1 MKLVLIEKGKD
12 DNLMEDFFPFMEH
25 PELPNLS
32 FALEREPEDR
42 LVLMALEAILNEKLH
57 SVFLPCSF
65 AYRKNKNIRDFYA
78 KVVGWGQVSSLL
90 LFSFSASTIRISQSR
105 LLSKRR
111 KSN

>member
-1 MKLVLIEKGKD
+1 MKCQGKEFSPLKLVLIEKGKD

-65 AYRKNKNIRDFYA
+65 AYRKNKNIRDFDA
-78 KVVGWGQVSSLL
+78 KVVGWGQVSSL
-90 LFSFSASTIRISQSR
+90 
-105 LLSKRR
+105 
-111 KSN
+111 